1 MEKAQTVKPGYRNC
15 DPKHTVAQLQKQSSY
30 PEKQHQSIK
39 DPHVEQEQTVS
50 IKVQK
55 DPQLSLLRISS
66 VGRRRSVAFH
76 LCEGIVLETLSR
88 VMFKVERKVR
98 G

>member
-1 MEKAQTVKPGYRNC
+1 MKPGYRHC
-15 DPKHTVAQLQKQSSY
+15 DPKQTVAQLQKQPSY

-39 DPHVEQEQTVS
+39 DPHVQQEQTVP
-50 IKVQK
+50 INVQK
-55 DPQLSLLRISS
+55 DPHLSLLRISS
-66 VGRRRSVAFH
+66 VGRRLSVAFH
-76 LCEGIVLETLSR
+76 LCEGFVLETLKG